1 MSFFLMFSFFGRNK
15 NHQKANLMAH
25 AIKNIKNKCP
35 FFKLGRI
42 KKYMNSLILILKI
55 YIL

>member
-1 MSFFLMFSFFGRNK
+1 MFSFFHRNK
-15 NHQKANLMAH
+15 NHQKINLMTH

-42 KKYMNSLILILKI
+42 IKY
-55 YIL
+55 